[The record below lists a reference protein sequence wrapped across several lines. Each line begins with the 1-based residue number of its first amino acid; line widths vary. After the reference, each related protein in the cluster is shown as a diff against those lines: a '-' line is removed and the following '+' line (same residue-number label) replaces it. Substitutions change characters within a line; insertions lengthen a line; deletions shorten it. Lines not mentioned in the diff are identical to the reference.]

1 MKRKPG
7 ITYHRLK
14 RYRLRRYILLV
25 ISVFAILLIWKAVSL
40 LVGAEI
46 ILPSPEKTVIETI
59 TLFGD
64 RAFYSA
70 VGSTVLRGLAGFFIS
85 ACLGI
90 TVGLVAGSN
99 TTAHTLITPILS
111 VIRTTPVMSVVLIA
125 LIWFHSAL
133 VPVFVT
139 LLIAFPIICGNV
151 IEGVR
156 GVDTKLLEMASVFNV
171 RREKVV
177 RELIVPSLFPYL
189 IAGASTAL
197 GITWKVVVAAEI
209 LSRPARAIGSS
220 LWDAKIRLE
229 TAEVFAWTAVAIVLS
244 GLSEAVF
251 RMAVR
256 KIPWA
261 SAQLSSERER

>member
-1 MKRKPG
+1 
-7 ITYHRLK
+7 
-14 RYRLRRYILLV
+14 
-25 ISVFAILLIWKAVSL
+25 
-40 LVGAEI
+40 VGAEI
-46 ILPSPEKTVIETI
+46 ILPSPERTVIETI

-64 RAFYSA
+64 SAFYSV
-70 VGSTVLRGLAGFFIS
+70 VGSTVLRGLAGFCIS

-90 TVGLVAGSN
+90 AVGLVAGSN
-99 TTAHTLITPILS
+99 KTAHTVISPILS
-111 VIRTTPVMSVVLIA
+111 VIRTTPVMSIVLIA

-151 IEGVR
+151 IEGVQR
-156 GVDTKLLEMASVFNV
+156 VDTKLLEMASVFNV

-177 RELIVPSLFPYL
+177 RELLVPSLFPYL

-220 LWDAKIRLE
+220 LWEAKIRLE

-251 RMAVR
+251 RLAVR

-261 SAQLSSERER
+261 RASAHPSSEREG

>member
-14 RYRLRRYILLV
+14 RYRLRRYIFLV
-25 ISVFAILLIWKAVSL
+25 ISIFAILLIWKVVSL

-46 ILPSPEKTVIETI
+46 ILPSPEKTVIKTI
-59 TLFGD
+59 TLFGEPE
-64 RAFYSA
+64 FYSA
-70 VGSTVLRGLAGFFIS
+70 LGSTVLRGLAGFFIS
-85 ACLGI
+85 ACLGVA
-90 TVGLVAGSN
+90 VGLASGSN
-99 TTAHTLITPILS
+99 STVRILISPILS

-125 LIWFHSAL
+125 LIWFHSSL

-156 GVDTKLLEMASVFNV
+156 GVDKKLLEMASVFNV

-209 LSRPARAIGSS
+209 LSRPAQAIGSS
-220 LWDAKIRLE
+220 LWEAKIRLE
-229 TAEVFAWTAVAIVLS
+229 TAEVFAWTAAAIVLS

-251 RMAVR
+251 RLAVR

-261 SAQLSSERER
+261 SAYTGGEREG

>member
-7 ITYHRLK
+7 ITHHRLK
-14 RYRLRRYILLV
+14 RYILLAV
-25 ISVFAILLIWKAVSL
+25 SIVGILLIWKLVSL
-40 LVGAEI
+40 FVGAEI
-46 ILPSPEKTVIETI
+46 ILPSPEKTVIKTI
-59 TLFGD
+59 TIFGEPE
-64 RAFYSA
+64 FYSA
-70 VGSTVLRGLAGFFIS
+70 VSSTVLRGLAGFFIS
-85 ACLGI
+85 ACLGVA
-90 TVGLVAGSN
+90 VGLAAGSN
-99 TTAHTLITPILS
+99 GTVRTLISPVLS

-125 LIWFHSAL
+125 LIWFHSSL

-156 GVDTKLLEMASVFNV
+156 GVDKKLLEMAAVFTV
-171 RREKVV
+171 RRDKVV

-209 LSRPARAIGSS
+209 LSRPAQAIGSS
-220 LWDAKIRLE
+220 LWEAKIRLE
-229 TAEVFAWTAVAIVLS
+229 TAEVFAWTAVAVVLS

-251 RMAVR
+251 RLAVS

-261 SAQLSSERER
+261 FTYTGGKREG